1 MKPEQMSELEGRLEN
16 IVTSN
21 ARLPLRFEY
30 NMSPTALF
38 LNDLVP
44 S

>member
-1 MKPEQMSELEGRLEN
+1 MKPEQMSELEGQLEN

-21 ARLPLRFEY
+21 TRSPLRLEY
-30 NMSPTALF
+30 KMPPTALF
-38 LNDLVP
+38 LNDFVP